1 MTSKKQEKSERELLE
16 EISKKLDKVVAV
28 LAVQDKNLNVDSKII
43 ILKNAGLESKDIGP
57 FVGLSGSAV
66 RDRKGW
72 KKK

>member
-1 MTSKKQEKSERELLE
+1 MTTKKQEKSEKGLLE

-28 LAVQDKNLNVDSKII
+28 LSVQNEYMDVDSKIV

-72 KKK
+72 KTK

>member
-1 MTSKKQEKSERELLE
+1 MVTKKKKSDNELLQ
-16 EISKKLDKVVAV
+16 EISEKLDKVVAV
-28 LAVQDKNLNVDSKII
+28 LAIQDKNLNVDSKIV

-72 KKK
+72 KIK